1 MDLVADVAD
10 VYERA
15 KNTIKY
21 LNDFCTSVD
30 TRLKNGEHI
39 QRLRLVEGNKIR
51 YITDIGIKVLEK
63 NLGEKIY
70 SRKIISITELE
81 NLVGKDKMDEFLE
94 IGVLDLKENSP
105 KVIILEK

>member
-1 MDLVADVAD
+1 M
-10 VYERA
+10 
-15 KNTIKY
+15 
-21 LNDFCTSVD
+21 
-30 TRLKNGEHI
+30 
-39 QRLRLVEGNKIR
+39 
-51 YITDIGIKVLEK
+51 EK

-105 KVIILEK
+105 KVIILEKIESGIIRFYIQPKRLKILKKFEERKKIC